1 MDNSGSL
8 SILIVEDNQDHAD
21 LLSEIMSILTVKHT
35 LSYAENGIKALE
47 KLESKN
53 QSKLSNSKLPEIIF
67 LDIKMPEMDGIT
79 ALKKIRKK
87 PAYDP
92 IRIVMVTTSTIESER
107 AECMQLGANGF
118 LTKPVD
124 TAILRNTMV
133 DLGCAWAVSTEK
145 VKQ

>member
-1 MDNSGSL
+1 MDNSSSL

-79 ALKKIRKK
+79 ALEEIRKN
-87 PAYDP
+87 PTYDP
-92 IRIVMVTTSTIESER
+92 IRIIMVTTSTIESEIAR
-107 AECMQLGANGF
+107 CSQLGANGF

-124 TAILRNTMV
+124 TEILRNTMIEQ
-133 DLGCAWAVSTEK
+133 GCSWAVSTDK
-145 VKQ
+145 IKQ